1 MTTTMTM
8 AMIMTLRNRPNRVR
22 GSMLGLSLLCFL
34 LVSAWQAQEA
44 HAKCPYS
51 SLWMPDSPHKLP
63 DDHPAMKAYMMAD
76 AGTHAK
82 RKLQQQEENGGSA
95 GGGADEEK
103 DSISTVFQ
111 KGAGT
116 CSYKNPFTQFD
127 TCVQMTGSA
136 WEDTEQAVQY
146 CEGGGI
152 GIPGTVGTFKE
163 GAICDEFQNEQF
175 AGVCVNNDGK
185 EDETTSAFVLVPDN
199 LLASCD
205 LTISGCET
213 FGGGVW
219 YRAGGQCSKDET
231 SEAST
236 SIIDVPA
243 GSNVTLAEGECKLQA
258 GIAGGGHMDREAFW
272 TSACANSNSS
282 YSMPRR
288 WQADTMTI
296 TTQKPTRT
304 VGHVWYDVE
313 NNRKREDSFLEEGE
327 LNIFQRERNNTFL
340 HFGPTFYMIAWKEDG
355 NHSCTIANSPV
366 GILRPN
372 WIIDS
377 EGYEAVS
384 QYLGTEYMM
393 YEGKYRRVKKF
404 RKTEPLE
411 DAYMIQSYDDEAEW
425 DTPEGK
431 KRRPLNRQTP
441 GAPFQG
447 DAVNMY
453 FNHSTEF
460 SDDVFDIY
468 KTLDCVERDFNRSA
482 FQEFAEQENGG
493 NFTGAPGLNF
503 NSSFHVDSSVKQQ
516 DCDECDIQY
525 EIRAAEE
532 KGGEGPDTEEES
544 GDGKKE
550 VSEDSEAAS
559 VNVEAFSGS
568 EQVND
573 DVFAQW
579 KYNPSNK
586 SLSLTA
592 ELSKDAW
599 FAIAFPEIEC
609 LMEPAV
615 TVMALPDGDSV
626 QGNTYE
632 INSHSL
638 SGIQQSNE
646 IEDIPIFSTYKS
658 GDKLVISL
666 EYVGSDFSSP
676 LSVTWAHGFEQKLG
690 YHGGNGRGCFS
701 ISPETTG

>member
-1 MTTTMTM
+1 
-8 AMIMTLRNRPNRVR
+8 
-22 GSMLGLSLLCFL
+22 
-34 LVSAWQAQEA
+34 
-44 HAKCPYS
+44 
-51 SLWMPDSPHKLP
+51 
-63 DDHPAMKAYMMAD
+63 
-76 AGTHAK
+76 
-82 RKLQQQEENGGSA
+82 
-95 GGGADEEK
+95 
-103 DSISTVFQ
+103 
-111 KGAGT
+111 
-116 CSYKNPFTQFD
+116 
-127 TCVQMTGSA
+127 
-136 WEDTEQAVQY
+136 
-146 CEGGGI
+146 
-152 GIPGTVGTFKE
+152 
-163 GAICDEFQNEQF
+163 
-175 AGVCVNNDGK
+175 
-185 EDETTSAFVLVPDN
+185 
-199 LLASCD
+199 
-205 LTISGCET
+205 
-213 FGGGVW
+213 
-219 YRAGGQCSKDET
+219 
-231 SEAST
+231 
-236 SIIDVPA
+236 
-243 GSNVTLAEGECKLQA
+243 
-258 GIAGGGHMDREAFW
+258 MDKEAFW
-272 TSACANSNSS
+272 SSKCMNSNSS

-288 WQADTMTI
+288 WTAETETV
-296 TTQKPTRT
+296 TTQNKLSRT
-304 VGHVWYDVE
+304 VGRVWYDLE
-313 NNRKREDSFLEEGE
+313 NNRRREDSFLMEGE
-327 LNIFQRERNNTFL
+327 LNVFQESYNTTFL
-340 HFGPTFYMIAWKEDG
+340 HFGPIFYMIAWDDPDNVTCVKM
-355 NHSCTIANSPV
+355 NSPV

-372 WIIDS
+372 WIIDG
-377 EGYEAVS
+377 EGYQSVA
-384 QYLGTEYMM
+384 QYLGTEYVV
-393 YEGKYRRVKKF
+393 YEGRYRRVKKF

-411 DAYMIQSYDDEAEW
+411 DAYMIQSYDDEEIW
-425 DTPEGK
+425 STPEGD

-550 VSEDSEAAS
+550 ESEDSEAAS

-615 TVMALPDGDSV
+615 TVMALPDGDNV

-646 IEDIPIFSTYKS
+646 IEACRP
-658 GDKLVISL
+658 
-666 EYVGSDFSSP
+666 
-676 LSVTWAHGFEQKLG
+676 
-690 YHGGNGRGCFS
+690 
-701 ISPETTG
+701 